1 MGSKIKFYFFWLS
14 LVCIGVFILQ
24 NIIPGFTNVFVLNSD
39 AVDNFEIWR
48 FVSAMFLHGGMV
60 HLMYNLFALLLFGF
74 ILEKLIGSKKFL
86 IVFFVSGIVANLVSV
101 NFYGSSLG
109 ASGAIYGVLGAIIIL
124 RPMMMV
130 WAFGVMMPMFIAGI
144 LWIVGDIMGVFG
156 FGKEGVGNIAHL
168 SGIGFGLLFGLWSR
182 FFVNGS
188 LKGVEKVEVPEE
200 IVDDWERRWM

>member
-1 MGSKIKFYFFWLS
+1 M
-14 LVCIGVFILQ
+14 
-24 NIIPGFTNVFVLNSD
+24 
-39 AVDNFEIWR
+39 
-48 FVSAMFLHGGMV
+48 
-60 HLMYNLFALLLFGF
+60 
-74 ILEKLIGSKKFL
+74 
-86 IVFFVSGIVANLVSV
+86 FFVSGIVANLVSV